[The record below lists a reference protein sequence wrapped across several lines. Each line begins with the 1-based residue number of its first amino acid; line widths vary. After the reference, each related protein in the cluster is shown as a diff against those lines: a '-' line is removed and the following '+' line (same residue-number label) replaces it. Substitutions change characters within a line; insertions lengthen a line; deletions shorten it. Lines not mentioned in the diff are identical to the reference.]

1 VQPPRFQRLKFA
13 CNPTSGGFK
22 QGHEGRK
29 ELRGRVQGASAPESS
44 EAAGCPQMQGWPLG
58 WLQPF
63 CVVMIDIL
71 WIVGIARRIWEGDK
85 NRASLVN
92 ESLLNDPSL
101 RRVQG

>member
-1 VQPPRFQRLKFA
+1 
-13 CNPTSGGFK
+13 
-22 QGHEGRK
+22 
-29 ELRGRVQGASAPESS
+29 
-44 EAAGCPQMQGWPLG
+44 MQGWPLG